1 MSKLIDE
8 LVDWG
13 TSGIFRQQTG
23 KVRQQNLYVWQ
34 PNDQAFE
41 LQNVSKTTKLS
52 QTLQILLGI
61 STQLD
66 ETLEKMPKQWF

>member
-8 LVDWG
+8 LVDRG
-13 TSGIFRQQTG
+13 TIGIFRQQTG
-23 KVRQQNLYVWQ
+23 KVRQQNLYVGQ
-34 PNDQAFE
+34 PKDQAFE

-52 QTLQILLGI
+52 QTLQILPRI

-66 ETLEKMPKQWF
+66 ETLEKNA